1 MSKTIHSSMP
11 ALAFAVT
18 LFAIMFFATT
28 AYAAT
33 INVPG
38 DFPTIQ
44 AAINAASPGDTI
56 QVASGT
62 YSEPIQTLAACGFE
76 PASYCI
82 DKPLT
87 LRGDPG
93 DSSAGPGVGAPV
105 LDGTGLGDGSAI
117 ALLRG
122 SALSGVVIEGFVVRD
137 YTNPVGQGGVG
148 SGVLA
153 WNTQA
158 SDIVV
163 QDNTFEDLGWNG
175 VLVGSDTDTV
185 QSGWTVQN
193 NIIDNAAYAGVEL
206 TNVTDSAVSD
216 NEIIV
221 SNGNWDAGD
230 SGVGIEIAV
239 RDRLLGATTAGT
251 NVVVSGNTITGGG
264 VGARAGV
271 NLLARAYNLAG
282 TDANLSGVTVN
293 DNDVSGIVPRG
304 IYAVAETRNAA
315 AVASIDALSITDNI
329 ISGNGDGVVVK
340 DFVNGGGTPS
350 HSGIAINTNAIT
362 GNGTF
367 GVEVENGNTVDA
379 TCNWWGN
386 ADGPSGNGPGSG
398 DTVSMNATF
407 QPWLTTSDLNGPCDG
422 PLPPPTP
429 RNINASSFLIS
440 VTNRGSVNNTTDAD
454 SRTGANAALG
464 STGGA
469 GGSGGN
475 VVSAGNENNGSASAG
490 DGGDGGDGGAGGL
503 VTTGDATS
511 DADSENALN
520 STGAEVVSE
529 CGCGGDINGATVD
542 VITNNNDSYNVITN
556 LTQARGRTGE
566 NRAEGSTG
574 GDAGDGGAV
583 NGGAGSENNGGAEAG
598 TGSTGGSSSF
608 GGEVRTGKSTSK
620 SSATNLLNV
629 SFFRVRL

>member
-1 MSKTIHSSMP
+1 MSKTLQSSMP
-11 ALAFAVT
+11 VLAFAVIFIAI
-18 LFAIMFFATT
+18 LFSATT
-28 AYAAT
+28 AFAAT

-44 AAINAASPGDTI
+44 TAITAAASGDTI
-56 QVASGT
+56 QVAAGT

-122 SALSGVVIEGFVVRD
+122 SALSGVVIEGFVIRD

-153 WNTQA
+153 WNTQS

-251 NVVVSGNTITGGG
+251 NGVVSGNTITGGG

-282 TDANLSGVTVN
+282 TDANLSGVTVS
-293 DNDVSGIVPRG
+293 DNDVSGVMPRG
-304 IYAVAETRNAA
+304 IYVVAETRNAA
-315 AVASIDALSITDNI
+315 AIASIDALSITDNI
-329 ISGNGDGVVVK
+329 ISGNGNGVVVK

-386 ADGPSGNGPGSG
+386 ADGPSGSGPGSG
-398 DTVSMNATF
+398 DAVSVNATF
-407 QPWLTTSDLNGPCDG
+407 QPWLTTSNLDGPCNG
-422 PLPPPTP
+422 PLPP
-429 RNINASSFLIS
+429 RNVNSTRISIN
-440 VTNRGSVNNTTDAD
+440 VMNRGSIDNTTQAD
-454 SRTGANAALG
+454 SHTGANTALG
-464 STGGA
+464 SVGGS

-475 VVSAGNENNGSASAG
+475 VTSGVGGNENNGGASV
-490 DGGDGGDGGAGGL
+490 GDGGDGGAGCASGF
-503 VTTGDATS
+503 VGTGNASADAGS
-511 DADSENALN
+511 LNDVN
-520 STGAEVVSE
+520 STDVEVDVG
-529 CGCGGDINGATVD
+529 CGCGDINGLTVELD
-542 VITNNNDSYNVITN
+542 VDNDARGNVIGN
-556 LTQARGRTGE
+556 LTQARGRTGD
-566 NRAEGSTG
+566 NHALGSTG
-574 GDAGDGGAV
+574 G
-583 NGGAGSENNGGAEAG
+583 NGGNGGVVDSGSGNENNGGASAG
-598 TGSTGGSSSF
+598 TGGTGGTSDD
-608 GGEVRTGKSTSK
+608 GGTVVTGNANSTSG
-620 SSATNLLNV
+620 SFNLLNTT
-629 SFFRVRL
+629 FLRVRL

>member
-1 MSKTIHSSMP
+1 MSKTLQSSMP
-11 ALAFAVT
+11 VLAFAVIFIAI
-18 LFAIMFFATT
+18 LFSATT
-28 AYAAT
+28 AFAAT

-44 AAINAASPGDTI
+44 TAITAAASGDTI
-56 QVASGT
+56 QVAAGT

-122 SALSGVVIEGFVVRD
+122 SALSGVVIEGFVIRD

-153 WNTQA
+153 WNTQS

-282 TDANLSGVTVN
+282 TDANLSGVTVS
-293 DNDVSGIVPRG
+293 DNDVSGVMPRG
-304 IYAVAETRNAA
+304 IYVVAETRNAA
-315 AVASIDALSITDNI
+315 AIASIDALSITDNI
-329 ISGNGDGVVVK
+329 ISGNGNGVVVK

-398 DTVSMNATF
+398 DTVSVNAIF

-454 SRTGANAALG
+454 SRTGTNAALG

-490 DGGDGGDGGAGGL
+490 DGGDGGTGGAGGL

-520 STGAEVVSE
+520 STGVEVVSE

-583 NGGAGSENNGGAEAG
+583 NGGAGSENNGGASAG